1 MSPATAKNMTEK
13 EILQEARPRRLAS
26 TAPPPSD
33 IQISHSSEQ
42 GQQRLMQHQYSKEY
56 GTTIRTIWNSA
67 IHSVK
72 MHKQTLSVTKSSKL
86 LVMMQMAK

>member
-1 MSPATAKNMTEK
+1 
-13 EILQEARPRRLAS
+13 
-26 TAPPPSD
+26 
-33 IQISHSSEQ
+33 
-42 GQQRLMQHQYSKEY
+42 MQHQYSKEY